1 MRFLYGQNGLVGFI
15 IDGITY
21 TYRKNLFGDII
32 VCFCRISRSIYRKQL
47 DVEWVRRKYD

>member
-32 VCFCRISRSIYRKQL
+32 GIFSCSTSFLEDNLFILYYFYM
-47 DVEWVRRKYD
+47 W